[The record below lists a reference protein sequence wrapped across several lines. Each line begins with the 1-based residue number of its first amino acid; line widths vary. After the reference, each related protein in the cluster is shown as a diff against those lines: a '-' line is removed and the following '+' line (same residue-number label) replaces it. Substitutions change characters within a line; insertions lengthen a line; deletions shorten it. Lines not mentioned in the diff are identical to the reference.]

1 LSDLKEKQMNS
12 SNIVHVK
19 LLYKGEIFLKKVDH
33 IGIAVKSIEEVL
45 PFYTETLRLSLLQIE
60 EVESEKVKVAFIDG
74 GNIKLELLEPLD
86 DTSAIASF
94 LSKKGEGIHHVA
106 FGVSGIQERIDEL
119 KENGVKM
126 IHEKPKSGAGGA
138 QVAFM
143 HPKAAH
149 GVLYELCDKT
159 NIKGE

>member
-1 LSDLKEKQMNS
+1 M
-12 SNIVHVK
+12 
-19 LLYKGEIFLKKVDH
+19 KKVDH
-33 IGIAVKSIEEVL
+33 IGIAVQSIEKVL
-45 PFYTETLRLSLLQIE
+45 PFYTETLGLSLLEIE
-60 EVESEKVKVAFIDG
+60 EVQSEKVKVAFIDG

-86 DTSAIASF
+86 ETSAIASF

-106 FGVSGIQERIDEL
+106 FGVAGIQERIQEL
-119 KENGVKM
+119 QEKGVRM
-126 IHEKPKSGAGGA
+126 IHEQPKPGAGGA

-143 HPKAAH
+143 HPKSAH